1 MEDAVEL
8 LPEEFGKEEAEEVK
22 EDSEKFVDMFGL
34 PADSWE
40 DWSTEDKTVVLSKA
54 VAKEITR
61 RFTLMRILKFLLKKY
76 PEPQFTKEIAEGLE
90 MSLQNLIHNLRK
102 LVNVGVVEK
111 VQTEKIDLRTKYYQI
126 ADRTLAEKLIRRY
139 HYLMSF
145 KFAKLIPEDRTV
157 GLNELTNN
165 VEFKRLCKK
174 YFLSEAEAVKAL
186 EANGHVEA
194 VYGERTVGTSVDFGY
209 LQMGQKRIFLGFR
222 RKKV

>member
-8 LPEEFGKEEAEEVK
+8 LPEEFGKEEAEEVD
-22 EDSEKFVDMFGL
+22 ETNEKFVDVFGL
-34 PADSWE
+34 PADSWDE
-40 DWSTEDKTVVLSKA
+40 WESEDKTVVIGKA

-61 RFTLMRILKFLLKKY
+61 RFTLMRIIKFLLKKY

-126 ADRTLAEKLIRRY
+126 VDRTLALKLVRRY
-139 HYLMSF
+139 HFLMSF
-145 KFAKLIPEDRTV
+145 KFTKLIPKDGTV
-157 GLNELTNN
+157 SVDELKSDF
-165 VEFKRLCKK
+165 EFARLCLK
-174 YFLSEAEAVKAL
+174 YYLSSDEAVKAL
-186 EANGHVEA
+186 ETNGHIEA
-194 VYGERTVGTSVDFGY
+194 IYGEKDETLV
-209 LQMGQKRIFLGFR
+209 GFR